1 MTLLASLRD
10 QHIIESLLAGL
21 IGGFF
26 RGFSGFGFGMAAVP
40 VLIVRMLPVHAIPA
54 VLIHEVM
61 FGAATIPA
69 LRKSIDWSR
78 LGPLLMGS
86 LIGTPVG
93 LTMLHL
99 IPTPIIRPMIGLVV
113 LASVTI
119 LWAAPKL
126 NVKLTRVSLG
136 LAGVLSGL
144 LNGST
149 AASGPPAIILLF
161 ASDKPAK
168 EIRSLLIVFIFAS
181 AVIALA
187 IAAIGGLV
195 VLPVI
200 EIAVFMVP
208 GVLVGSLAGH
218 RLFNRLHTRHYRS
231 ISLALLLVVSI
242 VTLGFTFMPAS

>member
-1 MTLLASLRD
+1 MTFVAALHD

-40 VLIVRMLPVHAIPA
+40 VLIVGLLPVHAIPA
-54 VLIHEVM
+54 VLIHEVV
-61 FGAATIPA
+61 FGAAIVPA
-69 LRKSIDWSR
+69 LRKSIDWHK
-78 LGPLLMGS
+78 LGPLLLGS
-86 LIGTPVG
+86 LIGTPIG
-93 LTMLHL
+93 LALLHF
-99 IPTPIIRPMIGLVV
+99 IPTAIIRPMIGLVV

-126 NVKLTRVSLG
+126 NAKLTRCSLG

-149 AASGPPAIILLF
+149 AASGPPVIILLF

-181 AVIALA
+181 ALIALA

-195 VLPVI
+195 VLPVF

-208 GVLVGSLAGH
+208 GVFVGSLAGH
-218 RLFNRLHTRHYRS
+218 LLFNRLHTRHYRS
-231 ISLALLLVVSI
+231 ISLALLLLVSI